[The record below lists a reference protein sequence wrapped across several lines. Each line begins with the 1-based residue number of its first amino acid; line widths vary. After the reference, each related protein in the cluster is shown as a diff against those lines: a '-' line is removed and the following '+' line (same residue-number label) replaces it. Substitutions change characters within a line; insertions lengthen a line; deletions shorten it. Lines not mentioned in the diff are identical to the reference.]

1 MMPQILRLYCWVL
14 LASLW
19 PYALAHATVQPLEQA
34 EFRLDPATAPPAET
48 RGWHPVALPDHWR
61 NSRPDVYG
69 QGWYRFHFRADNP
82 GIELQAVYLPRI
94 SMNAAVFI
102 NGVEIG
108 NGGRFTEPIGRN
120 WNRPLLFLIPPH
132 TLRPGHNV
140 LHLRLLAPHNSQAV
154 LAAPLLG
161 DEKQLREIYERTYFM
176 RITLNQTASLLIAGI
191 GILMLSLWW
200 RRRQDTAYGLFAAAA
215 LIWALQSINLYLTQ
229 APVTTPTWE
238 VLVNATFSM
247 IAALLLTSLLRFTH
261 TDWRGLRHFL
271 RAMLILAPLSMAL
284 APNRYFLDVTV
295 FWHFLAVLATAATLA
310 LLARAALRG
319 NRDARYL
326 LASVGLVLLFGAHDW
341 LMHSKTAWMT
351 FLVRWSGQEFF
362 LLQFAAPL
370 LFLTMAWIMTIRYVS
385 VLNDFEALNSELEER
400 VAAKHRELESH
411 FSRIREMHKEQALL
425 EERERIYQDLHDDV
439 GAKLLSLVYRS
450 ENPNN
455 VDLARSALQDLRDVV
470 SRTTAEQ
477 FQLEDA
483 IADWRAEC
491 EQRLKDSGLRLEW
504 QADTAIA
511 DYRLTQPQAL
521 NLGRILR
528 EGVSN
533 IIRHAQATHVSVKLE
548 QNATH
553 LLLTIADDGVG
564 LAPGTRPGRG
574 FSNMQR
580 RAQRLGGQFSQT
592 ANTPH
597 GLVLHVQLPLH
608 NLARTPASS

>member
-1 MMPQILRLYCWVL
+1 
-14 LASLW
+14 
-19 PYALAHATVQPLEQA
+19 
-34 EFRLDPATAPPAET
+34 
-48 RGWHPVALPDHWR
+48 
-61 NSRPDVYG
+61 
-69 QGWYRFHFRADNP
+69 
-82 GIELQAVYLPRI
+82 
-94 SMNAAVFI
+94 
-102 NGVEIG
+102 
-108 NGGRFTEPIGRN
+108 
-120 WNRPLLFLIPPH
+120 
-132 TLRPGHNV
+132 
-140 LHLRLLAPHNSQAV
+140 
-154 LAAPLLG
+154 
-161 DEKQLREIYERTYFM
+161 
-176 RITLNQTASLLIAGI
+176 
-191 GILMLSLWW
+191 
-200 RRRQDTAYGLFAAAA
+200 
-215 LIWALQSINLYLTQ
+215 
-229 APVTTPTWE
+229 
-238 VLVNATFSM
+238 
-247 IAALLLTSLLRFTH
+247 
-261 TDWRGLRHFL
+261 
-271 RAMLILAPLSMAL
+271 
-284 APNRYFLDVTV
+284 
-295 FWHFLAVLATAATLA
+295 
-310 LLARAALRG
+310 
-319 NRDARYL
+319 
-326 LASVGLVLLFGAHDW
+326 
-341 LMHSKTAWMT
+341 
-351 FLVRWSGQEFF
+351 
-362 LLQFAAPL
+362 
-370 LFLTMAWIMTIRYVS
+370 
-385 VLNDFEALNSELEER
+385 
-400 VAAKHRELESH
+400 
-411 FSRIREMHKEQALL
+411 MHKEQALL